1 MYKKI
6 NISKM
11 TQKIKKLVEKK
22 KIIEIIKNF
31 PMLKV
36 KTYAELLNMSIG
48 AMYMAVWRLAKR
60 KKLYF
65 KGKNLKHGKIY
76 VNNMLKKT
84 N

>member
-1 MYKKI
+1 
-6 NISKM
+6 M
-11 TQKIKKLVEKK
+11 TQKIKTFVEKK

>member
-1 MYKKI
+1 MQYGNQFSDI
-6 NISKM
+6 TI
-11 TQKIKKLVEKK
+11 QLFY
-22 KIIEIIKNF
+22 F
-31 PMLKV
+31 PFKSYYV
-36 KTYAELLNMSIG
+36 VWKP
-48 AMYMAVWRLAKR
+48 VWRLAKR